1 MLGKMADLVI
11 DPTTRRVTHLVVEP
25 DLQLE
30 LAGPRLVPVELVNP
44 GHEASELT
52 LHCTVEQIRKLE
64 SVREIAYLRVGTFP
78 VDDPNW
84 DVGVSDVLALPYYG
98 PGEAYSAAY
107 PSDLEMAYDRIPKG
121 EVEVR
126 RSSLVT
132 SKDGHDLGHVEAFIV
147 DGEGKVTH
155 FVLEHGHLWGR
166 RDIAIPIGSVAEIKT
181 DEVTV
186 SLTKDEVGTLPAAR
200 VKRW

>member
-44 GHEASELT
+44 GDEASELT
-52 LHCTVEQIRKLE
+52 LQCTVEQIRKLE

-186 SLTKDEVGTLPAAR
+186 SLTKDEVGTLPGVR

>member
-64 SVREIAYLRVGTFP
+64 SVREIAYLRVGAFP

-186 SLTKDEVGTLPAAR
+186 SLTKDEVGTLPAVR